1 MIYMRIGEGRGKV
14 ADKGLPFSVKRIVNW
29 GDCDPARMIYTP
41 RVIDYAVE
49 AVEAWYR
56 EVIGISWMRSN
67 FSMDTSLPT
76 VRVECDF
83 IRPPHPESEIDM
95 QVRVERL
102 GKSSITLLVDGL
114 NDDGEPYFKVKLV
127 TCYIFL
133 GGLKPIAIPDDF
145 RTPIAAYQAACGN
158 G

>member
-1 MIYMRIGEGRGKV
+1 
-14 ADKGLPFSVKRIVNW
+14 
-29 GDCDPARMIYTP
+29 MIYTP
-41 RVIDYAVE
+41 RVIDYAIE

-102 GKSSITLLVDGL
+102 GKTSITVLIDGL

-127 TCYIFL
+127 TCYIAL
-133 GGLKPIAIPDDF
+133 GELKPIDIPDDF
-145 RTPIAAYQAACGN
+145 RSPIAAYQTACGD

>member
-1 MIYMRIGEGRGKV
+1 MRAGRRGETGEV
-14 ADKGLPFSVKRIVNW
+14 ADGGMPFSVKRIVNW
-29 GDCDPARMIYTP
+29 GDCEPARMIYTP

-67 FSMDTSLPT
+67 FTMDTSLPT
-76 VRVECDF
+76 VHLECDF

-95 QVRVERL
+95 RVRVERL

-127 TCYIFL
+127 TCYISL

-145 RTPIAAYQAACGN
+145 RAPIAAYQAACGDR
-158 G
+158 